1 MTRVISEYLDQL
13 VQQQIHREEKES
25 LRKQLHRARRPDP
38 ATIDA
43 PTIRGTATSKPG
55 VDLTKRP
62 PQLKAPKMTAE
73 RRYQLLCNQVENAEK
88 VEASLEQEAIEIQ
101 GRV

>member
-1 MTRVISEYLDQL
+1 
-13 VQQQIHREEKES
+13 
-25 LRKQLHRARRPDP
+25 
-38 ATIDA
+38 
-43 PTIRGTATSKPG
+43 
-55 VDLTKRP
+55 
-62 PQLKAPKMTAE
+62 MTAE

>member
-1 MTRVISEYLDQL
+1 MISEYLDQL
-13 VQQQIHREEKES
+13 VHQQIHREERAA
-25 LRKQLHRARRPDP
+25 LRKQAHGSRSRQDP

-43 PTIRGTATSKPG
+43 QQIAGAATSKRG
-55 VDLTKRP
+55 VDLAKRP

-73 RRYQLLCNQVENAEK
+73 RRYQLLCGQVENAEK
-88 VEASLEQEAIEIQ
+88 LERLLEQEAIEIQ